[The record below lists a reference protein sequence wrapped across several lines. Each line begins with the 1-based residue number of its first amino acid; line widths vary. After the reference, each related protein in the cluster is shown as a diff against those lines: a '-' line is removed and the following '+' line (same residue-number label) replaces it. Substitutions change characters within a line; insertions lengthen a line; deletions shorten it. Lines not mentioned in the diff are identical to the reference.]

1 VISSRSSLSLFGL
14 LLVGGGVFLATRP
27 AEDLK
32 AFLAG
37 ELPHVAGT
45 LGEQVG
51 ADQHLSLE
59 QPETFVEVDTP
70 YGAWLGVKLAY
81 QVEFESIVDV
91 ISEGTT
97 QSIRHAFS
105 GRQVVKIVERTHE
118 GAIVSYS
125 WPEITLEL
133 IEDGIHA
140 SIEETQALTRE
151 LAQPVLVYYDLEGRQ
166 QALRFTAGVNATTR
180 NWVRSLVAS
189 QHGPVPEDPPLDFDL
204 IEANASGLSL
214 VHYAVTELSKDAAVI
229 SRNKLKA
236 LDGMAWG
243 DGVKAPE
250 VSGEGVIT
258 LSRGWTLSVDWQE
271 RSTLELEEANLRV
284 NKSFNAKVDRISL
297 GQIALDA
304 LSYEGFESEW
314 RALDG
319 LSEAVQHPDQV
330 PTEVDPAF
338 ISEADAQTVLSSLV
352 TLERAHD
359 HSANVMLAVD
369 RLTLLITEDP
379 ENLQLLRR
387 RITAGSLPE
396 WTTSKVL
403 GAVAAAGSP
412 SAQELLRVLFSD
424 SESPEIS
431 LNAVSLALSLLE
443 HPTPETI
450 DFFWGRIAD
459 EELSR
464 EARHSSWR
472 LLGLYANTGSDPTL
486 MTKLLSMEAKAVEA
500 GELIPWLEALGNTR
514 SPEAFKGV
522 QDHLVADDLNV
533 RVNAVKALRDIDL
546 RVATDALI
554 NLGGTDE
561 SAIVRAEAL
570 ALLSRRDRTEAIRA
584 LIDLLH
590 DEPEVAVRRSALE
603 RLAQRPLSGELVVL
617 LSIVTTSDPDIML
630 RAYAL
635 TLLGS

>member
-1 VISSRSSLSLFGL
+1 MTSSRSSLSLFGL

-27 AEDLK
+27 AEGLK
-32 AFLAG
+32 TSPAG
-37 ELPHVAGT
+37 ELSHIAGA
-45 LGEQVG
+45 LEEQVE
-51 ADQHLSLE
+51 ADQHPSLE
-59 QPETFVEVDTP
+59 EPESFVEVDTP

-91 ISEGTT
+91 VSGGTT

-105 GRQVVKIVERTHE
+105 GSQIVKIVERTHE
-118 GAIVSYS
+118 GAIVSFS
-125 WPEITLEL
+125 WPGITLEL
-133 IEDGIHA
+133 VEDGIHA
-140 SIEETQALTRE
+140 SHEETRALTRE

-166 QALRFTAGVNATTR
+166 QALRFTAGVSATTR

-189 QHGPVPEDPPLDFDL
+189 QHGPVPEDPPLDFEL

-214 VHYAVTELSKDAAVI
+214 VHYAVTELSKDTAII

-243 DGVKAPE
+243 DGVKAPQ

-271 RSTLELEEANLRV
+271 QSTLELDEANLRV
-284 NKSFNAKVDRISL
+284 NKSFNAQVDRISL
-297 GQIALDA
+297 DQFTLKP

-319 LSEAVQHPDQV
+319 LSEAIDHPDQV
-330 PTEVDPAF
+330 STKLDPAF

-352 TLERAHD
+352 TLEEAHD

-379 ENLQLLRR
+379 KNLQLLRR
-387 RITAGSLPE
+387 RITSGSLPE

-412 SAQELLRVLFSD
+412 SSQELLRTLFSD
-424 SESPEIS
+424 SDSPEVS
-431 LNAVSLALSLLE
+431 LNAVTLALSLLE
-443 HPTPETI
+443 NPTPETI
-450 DFFWGRIAD
+450 DFCWGRIAD
-459 EELSR
+459 EEICS

-472 LLGLYANTGSDPTL
+472 LLGLYANTGSDPALTAEL
-486 MTKLLSMEAKAVEA
+486 ISMESKAVEA

-514 SPEAFKGV
+514 SPEAFKGI
-522 QDHLVADDLNV
+522 QGHLRADDLNV

-546 RVATDALI
+546 SVATDALI
-554 NLGGTDE
+554 VLGGTDE
-561 SAIVRAEAL
+561 SAVVRAEAL
-570 ALLSRRDRTEAIRA
+570 ALLSSRDRSEAIQA

-590 DEPEVAVRRSALE
+590 DEPEVTVRRSALE

-635 TLLGS
+635 TLLGN